1 MNRTLDMPLAISGN
15 KFDYGFPFQSTSIT
29 SKFSGLEILVAPRSP
44 LFDLTVIDIVIVSHN
59 HYDHLDRKT
68 ASVLVE
74 QQVANPPFCL
84 VLLGLKKWF
93 GGKSIE
99 LVIGS

>member
-1 MNRTLDMPLAISGN
+1 MGRSLDMPLAISGN
-15 KFDYGFPFQSTSIT
+15 KFDYGCPFQSTSIT
-29 SKFSGLEILVAPRSP
+29 SKFSGLEILVAPRLP
-44 LFDLTVIDIVIVSHN
+44 LFDLTFIDIVIVSHN
-59 HYDHLDRKT
+59 HYDHLDRET

>member
-1 MNRTLDMPLAISGN
+1 MDIHATFLIKLGNTTIITDPVFEKNMGPLFFGPKRFVDPAISL
-15 KFDYGFPFQSTSIT
+15 K
-29 SKFSGLEILVAPRSP
+29 EIPEVN
-44 LFDLTVIDIVIVSHN
+44 LFLLTHN

>member
-1 MNRTLDMPLAISGN
+1 MPLAISGN

-29 SKFSGLEILVAPRSP
+29 SKFSGLEILVAPRLP
-44 LFDLTVIDIVIVSHN
+44 LFDLTVIDIVIFSHN

-93 GGKSIE
+93 GSKSIE

>member
-1 MNRTLDMPLAISGN
+1 MPLAISGN

-29 SKFSGLEILVAPRSP
+29 SKFSGLEILVAPRSS
-44 LFDLTVIDIVIVSHN
+44 LFDLTVIDIVIISHN

-68 ASVLVE
+68 VSVLVE
-74 QQVANPPFCL
+74 QQVANPPFFL

>member
-1 MNRTLDMPLAISGN
+1 M
-15 KFDYGFPFQSTSIT
+15 
-29 SKFSGLEILVAPRSP
+29 
-44 LFDLTVIDIVIVSHN
+44 

-68 ASVLVE
+68 VSVLVE
-74 QQVANPPFCL
+74 QQVENPPFFL

-99 LVIGS
+99 WVIDS

>member
-1 MNRTLDMPLAISGN
+1 MPLAISGN

-29 SKFSGLEILVAPRSP
+29 SKFSGLEILVAPRLP
-44 LFDLTVIDIVIVSHN
+44 LFDLTVVDIVIVSHN

-99 LVIGS
+99 LRIGS

>member
-1 MNRTLDMPLAISGN
+1 MDRTLDMPLAISGN

-29 SKFSGLEILVAPRSP
+29 SKFSGLEILVAPRLP
-44 LFDLTVIDIVIVSHN
+44 LFDLTVVDIVIVSHN

-84 VLLGLKKWF
+84 VLLGLEKWF
-93 GGKSIE
+93 GGKPIE
-99 LVIGS
+99 LVIGG